1 MECVGANCSPQDVLQ
16 EIRVRSKC
24 SDLAQVT
31 EGLNVLDAISEAA
44 CDATGRP
51 LQNIRIRH
59 TVILDDPFPD
69 PPQLAEHVPDAS
81 PELVRLEVPQVLRS
95 SSNGPLNIWSQHG
108 DVHDGIWYTFAPGT
122 TGLRGG

>member
-1 MECVGANCSPQDVLQ
+1 MECVGASCSPQDVLQ

-69 PPQLAEHVPDAS
+69 PVQLAEHVPDAS
-81 PELVRLEVPQVLRS
+81 PELVRLEVPFIWTLTSSAMVL
-95 SSNGPLNIWSQHG
+95 IEW
-108 DVHDGIWYTFAPGT
+108 APEHRVT
-122 TGLRGG
+122 A